1 MMMLEGTNST
11 PSASAAAEDI
21 NQLADAFIDKVLAKY
36 TESLHSGPSRGGG
49 FLIRSN
55 YHEVN

>member
-21 NQLADAFIDKVLAKY
+21 NQLADACID
-36 TESLHSGPSRGGG
+36 
-49 FLIRSN
+49 
-55 YHEVN
+55 